1 MSKTTI
7 PTGGLTDAA
16 VSTAKITDSA
26 VTLGKVD
33 ATSTEAN
40 NLKQRVA
47 KVWCNLD
54 ATGTFGISDS
64 FNVSGATDNGTGD
77 HTVTYDVDF
86 GNANH
91 SVVALADG
99 GRTCDMNDNGPAAG
113 SVRIRTVNSGNS
125 AEDANDVCMIAFGD
139 S

>member
-1 MSKTTI
+1 M
-7 PTGGLTDAA
+7 A
-16 VSTAKITDSA
+16 VSTIGTNSIADSA

-64 FNVSGATDNGTGD
+64 FNVSSATDNGTGD
-77 HTVTYDVDF
+77 HTVTYDVNF
-86 GNANH
+86 SNANH

-99 GRTCDMNDNGPAAG
+99 GRTCDMNDNGPAAD
-113 SVRIRTVNSGNS
+113 SVRIRTVNSSNS